1 MAWNEP
7 GNKGNKDPWGNK
19 SGNDK
24 GPPDLDEVFRNLSK
38 RFGGGKGNGSGP
50 AVSSFGLIIVLGIA
64 IVVWGLSGFYT
75 VKEAEKG
82 VALRFGQ
89 YIGEVDPGLQ
99 WKATFIDEVFPVN
112 VSTVRSIPASGTI
125 LTSDENVVLVELDV
139 QYRVTDPYLFLFS
152 AVDANESLR
161 EATDSALR
169 YVVGHNKMD
178 DILTTGRDQIRR
190 DTWEEVERIIEPY
203 KLGINIVDVNF
214 LPARPPEEVK
224 DAFDDAIAAQE
235 DEQRFIREAE
245 AYSRAIEPKARGQV
259 QRMEQ
264 QANAYKEREI
274 LEAKGKV
281 ARFELLLPEYK
292 LAPEVTRERMYL
304 DAMQEVMSGT
314 SKVLVDAKNSG
325 NMMYLP
331 LDKLMQKSQSEGQP
345 KKVSN
350 NSSAS
355 SSSSYGAPSHASIPL
370 DSRPARGERQGRN

>member
-7 GNKGNKDPWGNK
+7 GNKGKDPWGNK

-24 GPPDLDEVFRNLSK
+24 GPPDLDEVFKNLSK
-38 RFGGGKGNGSGP
+38 KFGGNGNGSGP
-50 AVSSFGLIIVLGIA
+50 SVSAFGIGIVLVIA
-64 IVVWGLSGFYT
+64 IAVWGLSGFYT

-89 YIGEVDPGLQ
+89 YIGEVEPGLQ

-139 QYRVTDPYLFLFS
+139 QYRVIDPYLFLFS

-245 AYSRAIEPKARGQV
+245 AYSREIEPKARGQV

-274 LEAKGKV
+274 LEARGKV
-281 ARFELLLPEYK
+281 ARFEQLLPEYQA
-292 LAPEVTRERMYL
+292 APEVTRNRMYIE
-304 DAMQEVMSGT
+304 AMQEVMSGT
-314 SKVLVDAKNSG
+314 NKVLIDAKNNG

-331 LDKLMQKSQSEGQP
+331 LDKLMQQNSGKTSKQP
-345 KKVSN
+345 VMTEPVASAGT
-350 NSSAS
+350 NSVVNH
-355 SSSSYGAPSHASIPL
+355 GLPL
-370 DSRPARGERQGRN
+370 DGRASRADRVRQGRN